1 MSIQQLVGAMNNC
14 AKFHKTLVLQNV
26 RTSDLMYVR
35 DMNYNSGS
43 IEFVVV
49 KNNLTMTLSAKEM
62 AIALDSYTIYDLIA
76 VA

>member
-14 AKFHKTLVLQNV
+14 TKFRKQLVLQNI
-26 RTSDLMYVR
+26 RTNTLMYVR

-49 KNNLTMTLSAKEM
+49 KNNLTITLSAKEM
-62 AIALDSYTIYDLIA
+62 AIALDSYVIYDLIA
-76 VA
+76 A

>member
-14 AKFHKTLVLQNV
+14 TKFRKQLVLQNI
-26 RTSDLMYVR
+26 RTNTLMYVR

-62 AIALDSYTIYDLIA
+62 AIALDSYVIYDLIA
-76 VA
+76 A

>member
-14 AKFHKTLVLQNV
+14 TKFRKQLVLQNI
-26 RTSDLMYVR
+26 RTNTLMYVK

-62 AIALDSYTIYDLIA
+62 AITLDSYVIYDLIA
-76 VA
+76 A